1 MAFHNAIT
9 PSAAYRFVYYCC
21 IRFHTGRNTLKVN
34 EPTLNDVREPLI

>member
-9 PSAAYRFVYYCC
+9 PSAAYRFVYCCC

-34 EPTLNDVREPLI
+34 EPTLTDVREPLI